1 MPQKQAS
8 QEPRF
13 LYLSELLGAKVRDAA
28 GRPLGR
34 VSDAVVATSETYPP
48 VEAIV
53 VRRGGERVQLPWT
66 AIRARRA
73 GQLEVDATAAQAF
86 QPASAA
92 DRIRLV
98 EEILDQ
104 QIVDVE
110 GAKVVRVNDLHFL
123 SVKGALRLVHVDVGF
138 RGLVR
143 RMGWERAVD
152 GAVRLVRPQARYLEA
167 DQLLSWKLVQ
177 PLSSAPGKV
186 RIDVA
191 QRMLADLHPSDLA
204 EIMEDLDRQQRTVLF
219 DRLDV
224 ETAAEA
230 LEEASPE
237 VTTQLL
243 EGVSPEKA
251 ADILEEMAPDEAADV
266 LAELPGETRRELLEA
281 MERPEAHEVRQ
292 LLEYHPRSA
301 GGLMTTDLVELR
313 RDTTAAEA
321 LAEVRR
327 RADELPILHEIFVTT
342 GAGRLEG
349 ICTLKDLVSAE
360 PADLVG
366 KLMREVP
373 ATVVPEAEL
382 RDLAEAASKYN
393 MVSVPVVDEAG
404 ELKGIV
410 TVDDILSEVLGER

>member
-1 MPQKQAS
+1 MPEKQAS
-8 QEPRF
+8 QDPRF
-13 LYLSELLGAKVRDAA
+13 LYLSELLGARVLDA
-28 GRPLGR
+28 GGQPLGR
-34 VSDAVVATSETYPP
+34 VSDAVVTTRETYPL

-53 VRRGGERVQLPWT
+53 VRRGRQRLQLPWE
-66 AIRARRA
+66 AVRGRR
-73 GQLEVDATAAQAF
+73 GGRFEVDATVAEPL
-86 QPASAA
+86 QPSAA

-152 GAVRLVRPQARYLEA
+152 GAVRLVRPRARYLDA

-186 RIDVA
+186 RIEVA

-219 DRLDV
+219 GRLDV

-243 EGVSPEKA
+243 EEVSPEKA

-266 LAELPGETRRELLEA
+266 LAELPGHTRRELLEA
-281 MERPEAHEVRQ
+281 MDRPEAHEVRQ

-313 RDTTAAEA
+313 RDATVDDA
-321 LAEVRR
+321 LLEVRR
-327 RADELPILHEIFVTT
+327 RADEIPILHEIFVT
-342 GAGRLEG
+342 GSSGRLEG
-349 ICTLKDLVSAE
+349 ICTLKDLVAAE
-360 PADLVG
+360 PALLVG
-366 KLMREVP
+366 KLMREAP
-373 ATVVPEAEL
+373 ATVQPEAEL
-382 RDLAEAASKYN
+382 HDVAEAASKYN

-404 ELKGIV
+404 ALKGIV
-410 TVDDILSEVLGER
+410 TVDDILAEVLRER

>member
-1 MPQKQAS
+1 MPEKEAS
-8 QEPRF
+8 QDPRF
-13 LYLSELLGAKVRDAA
+13 VYLSELLGAPVHDAA
-28 GRPLGR
+28 GRPIGR
-34 VSDAVVATSETYPP
+34 VCEAVVATRETYPP
-48 VEAIV
+48 VEALV
-53 VRRGGERVQLPWT
+53 VRRGRDRLELPWA
-66 AIRARRA
+66 AIRARRPGRIEA
-73 GQLEVDATAAQAF
+73 E
-86 QPASAA
+86 ASAVVPLQPPA
-92 DRIRLV
+92 PDRIRLV

-123 SVKGALRLVHVDVGF
+123 WVKGMLRLVHVDVGF

-143 RMGWERAVD
+143 RMGWQRGVD
-152 GAVRLVRPQARYLEA
+152 GAVRLLRPGARYLGA
-167 DQLLSWKLVQ
+167 DQLLSWKLIQ

-204 EIMEDLDRQQRTVLF
+204 EIMEDLDRQQRAVLF
-219 DRLDV
+219 GRLDV
-224 ETAAEA
+224 ETAADA

-243 EGVSPEKA
+243 EHVPPEKA

-266 LAELPGETRRELLEA
+266 LAELPGHTRRELLQA
-281 MERPEAHEVRQ
+281 MERPEANEVRQ

-313 RDTTAAEA
+313 RDVTVDEA
-321 LAEVRR
+321 LLEVRR
-327 RADELPILHEIFVTT
+327 RADELPILHEIFVV
-342 GAGRLEG
+342 APSGRLEG
-349 ICTLKDLVSAE
+349 ICTLKDLVAAE
-360 PADLVG
+360 PALLVG

-373 ATVVPEAEL
+373 ATVAPEAEL
-382 RDLAEAASKYN
+382 REVAGAASKYN

-404 ELKGIV
+404 TLKGIV
-410 TVDDILSEVLGER
+410 TVDDILSEVLNER